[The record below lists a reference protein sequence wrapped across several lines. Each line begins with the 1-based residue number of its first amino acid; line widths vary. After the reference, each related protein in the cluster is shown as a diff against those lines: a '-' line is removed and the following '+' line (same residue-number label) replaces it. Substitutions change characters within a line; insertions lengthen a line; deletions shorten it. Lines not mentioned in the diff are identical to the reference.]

1 MSLTQKENKAKEIL
15 KILPG
20 AIAALKNPI
29 STVFGDGLNGNGSSG
44 ERLPLRSELFTEE
57 QLEKYATALAVKHS
71 LLSKNPSENLLKR
84 LDENEKI
91 LLEVHENL
99 TECCKI
105 QHTDSTRGRV
115 VAG

>member
-1 MSLTQKENKAKEIL
+1 MGLTQKENKSKEIF

-20 AIAALKNPI
+20 AIAALKKNLIEP
-29 STVFGDGLNGNGSSG
+29 VFGDNFNGSG
-44 ERLPLRSELFTEE
+44 TEEKLPLRSELFTEE
-57 QLEKYATALAVKHS
+57 QLEKYAITLAEKHI

-99 TECCKI
+99 TEAVK
-105 QHTDSTRGRV
+105 
-115 VAG
+115 